1 MSFSQFLTVL
11 RARWKLAAIVFASVV
26 GLTVIVSLILPNKY
40 KASASLVIDSRSP
53 DPING
58 VTMQGGMLPGYI
70 STQIDIIQSERV
82 TQKVIRTLKL
92 DANAQLQEQWR
103 DDTNGEGVFE
113 TWLSEALRKTLEVTP
128 TKDSS
133 VIDIE
138 YKAADARFAAAMANA
153 YVQAYI
159 DTTLE
164 LRVEPAKRYSSL
176 FDAQAKQARERLE
189 KAQTHLSAYQ
199 KEKGIVATDER
210 LDIESARLA
219 DLSNQLVGLQ
229 SLSAQSMGRKAQ
241 AGANISEVLN
251 NPVIGGL
258 KADMSRQE
266 AKLKELTARYGNAH
280 PQVQELIA
288 NINEMRARIEAET
301 ARVTSSV
308 SIDNTVNLSREA
320 QIRMALEAQ
329 RERLLKLKAQ
339 RDEAAVL
346 VRDVENAQRSYDAL
360 VTRFDQT
367 SLESQSTQTN
377 VSVLKQATPPAKPS
391 SPKVLLNIIASVFL
405 GGLLAAGVVVGR
417 ELMRP
422 MLRNEDDVIELLHSH
437 LLGVMPLATD
447 AKRGDLAPIGGASP
461 RLARKKSA
469 PRLHAPKNSQT

>member
-164 LRVEPAKRYSSL
+164 LRVEPAKL
-176 FDAQAKQARERLE
+176 
-189 KAQTHLSAYQ
+189 
-199 KEKGIVATDER
+199 
-210 LDIESARLA
+210 
-219 DLSNQLVGLQ
+219 QL
-229 SLSAQSMGRKAQ
+229 
-241 AGANISEVLN
+241 
-251 NPVIGGL
+251 PV
-258 KADMSRQE
+258 
-266 AKLKELTARYGNAH
+266 
-280 PQVQELIA
+280 
-288 NINEMRARIEAET
+288 
-301 ARVTSSV
+301 
-308 SIDNTVNLSREA
+308 
-320 QIRMALEAQ
+320 
-329 RERLLKLKAQ
+329 
-339 RDEAAVL
+339 
-346 VRDVENAQRSYDAL
+346 
-360 VTRFDQT
+360 
-367 SLESQSTQTN
+367 
-377 VSVLKQATPPAKPS
+377 
-391 SPKVLLNIIASVFL
+391 
-405 GGLLAAGVVVGR
+405 
-417 ELMRP
+417 
-422 MLRNEDDVIELLHSH
+422 
-437 LLGVMPLATD
+437 
-447 AKRGDLAPIGGASP
+447 
-461 RLARKKSA
+461 
-469 PRLHAPKNSQT
+469 

>member
-1 MSFSQFLTVL
+1 
-11 RARWKLAAIVFASVV
+11 
-26 GLTVIVSLILPNKY
+26 
-40 KASASLVIDSRSP
+40 
-53 DPING
+53 
-58 VTMQGGMLPGYI
+58 
-70 STQIDIIQSERV
+70 
-82 TQKVIRTLKL
+82 
-92 DANAQLQEQWR
+92 
-103 DDTNGEGVFE
+103 
-113 TWLSEALRKTLEVTP
+113 
-128 TKDSS
+128 
-133 VIDIE
+133 
-138 YKAADARFAAAMANA
+138 
-153 YVQAYI
+153 
-159 DTTLE
+159 
-164 LRVEPAKRYSSL
+164 
-176 FDAQAKQARERLE
+176 
-189 KAQTHLSAYQ
+189 
-199 KEKGIVATDER
+199 
-210 LDIESARLA
+210 
-219 DLSNQLVGLQ
+219 
-229 SLSAQSMGRKAQ
+229 MGRKAQ